1 MIDSSFLKV
10 PMPRKP
16 VNMNSYQLLHTVR
29 FRWEFGATEDPLA
42 GSRPTMQAKSVDSGI
57 QVWDHG
63 FGRSS
68 HMGRSRAMESP
79 ECSSAAATAI

>member
-16 VNMNSYQLLHTVR
+16 LNMNSYQLLHTVR

-42 GSRPTMQAKSVDSGI
+42 GSRPTNASKKCRQWYATILGSRLWKVKP
-57 QVWDHG
+57 HG
-63 FGRSS
+63 
-68 HMGRSRAMESP
+68 
-79 ECSSAAATAI
+79 